1 MPAISVK
8 VNDTILRRVLT
19 SLPGVG
25 MRIARACAFNGLNY
39 AKSVVPVDTGFLRS
53 TLGVE
58 ESGKIVKI
66 VALAGYASYVEFG
79 LHNKNYPAQPYL
91 TPAVEQIPWLK
102 IARAEIRKSG
112 L

>member
-8 VNDTILRRVLT
+8 VNDTVLRRVLT
-19 SLPGVG
+19 SIPGVG

-39 AKSVVPVDTGFLRS
+39 AKTVVPVDTGFLKS

-66 VALAGYASYVEFG
+66 VAMAGYASFVELG
-79 LHNKNYPAQPYL
+79 TYKMGAQPYL
-91 TPAVEQIPWLK
+91 RPAYEQIPWLK
-102 IARAEIRKSG
+102 IAREEIRKSG

>member
-8 VNDTILRRVLT
+8 VNDTVLRRVLT

-39 AKSVVPVDTGFLRS
+39 AKTVVPVDTGFLRS

-66 VALAGYASYVEFG
+66 VAMAGYASFVELG
-79 LHNKNYPAQPYL
+79 TYKMGAQPYL
-91 TPAVEQIPWLK
+91 RPAYEQIPWLK